1 MAGNK
6 AYQAAA
12 ARLSH
17 THFFLSDYAL
27 RLLNHNQITEL
38 EKFTNGINYV
48 DENHSTYL
56 RGYEEG
62 AAFGSDY
69 LAILYSTTL
78 YTLGQ
83 ESVCFFMADAYTEEV
98 LKELKIRNSQLADLT
113 SYWSLQYQMTGQDVT
128 NYKRKSKELFYGTEI
143 KNLTYN
149 KGFEFDCY
157 YKSVWIKDAT
167 LKVDA
172 KNIAEIIARGD
183 FCVKMSTA
191 RNNNPSRQRS
201 KKFILNHQ
209 SLEVQKDTLF
219 AKYTVNTVL
228 SLSGLIHPGL
238 GALINGIV
246 AISSGE
252 VNKTQENAID
262 LAEKSEV
269 LKADY
274 YNANKLELRSA
285 ATVITAYLD
294 YIKEQQ
300 SIIDEIEKNKF
311 TDKVEW
317 FGSAG
322 SFNIDDIEYDAYEGL
337 YNPDALMAVCEWEKD
352 GLASLV
358 PVTEEDLKEIRSKIK
373 EGVMQDHRNEIELL
387 LTGDPNN
394 NAGILKMDQV
404 VFEELVREIE
414 TAYDKADLGNNTSL
428 QALFFNKTQGE

>member
-1 MAGNK
+1 LESRSEAYGKAGC
-6 AYQAAA
+6 
-12 ARLSH
+12 
-17 THFFLSDYAL
+17 FLWTDA
-27 RLLNHNQITEL
+27 
-38 EKFTNGINYV
+38 
-48 DENHSTYL
+48 ENHSPYL
-56 RGYEEG
+56 SGCEEG

-83 ESVCFFMADAYTEEV
+83 ESACFFMADAYTEEV
-98 LKELKIRNSQLADLT
+98 LKELKIRNSQLADLA
-113 SYWSLQYQMTGQDVT
+113 SFWSLQYQMTGQDVT
-128 NYKRKSKELFYGTEI
+128 DYERKSMELFYGTEI

-172 KNIAEIIARGD
+172 KNIAEIVARED

-201 KKFILNHQ
+201 INFILNHQ
-209 SLEVQKDTLF
+209 SLESQKETLF
-219 AKYTVNTVL
+219 AKYAVNTVL
-228 SLSGLIHPGL
+228 GLSDLVHPGL
-238 GALINGIV
+238 GALLNGIV
-246 AISSGE
+246 AISSGDAH
-252 VNKTQENAID
+252 KTQKNAID
-262 LAEKSEV
+262 LAEKSGV

-285 ATVITAYLD
+285 ATVIAAYLD

-300 SIIDEIEKNKF
+300 SITDEIEKNKF

-322 SFNIDDIEYDAYEGL
+322 SFVIDGREYAAFEGL
-337 YNPDALMAVCEWEKD
+337 YNPDALMAICEWEKE
-352 GLASLV
+352 GLAGLV
-358 PVTEEDLKEIRSKIK
+358 PVTKDDLEKIRSEMDQVVK
-373 EGVMQDHRNEIELL
+373 ETHEFEIELL

-404 VFEELVREIE
+404 VFEEVVRQIE

-428 QALFFNKTQGE
+428 QALFYNKTQGE